1 MNSAHA
7 VSDNRIH
14 RPSIGRATE
23 LICFG
28 LVVLHV
34 VYLLS
39 AYVQGVWIVA
49 PDGKGIESD
58 FVNVWAAGKL
68 VLQGH
73 TPLAYDWPAHK
84 AVEEIAV
91 GHPFDGYFGWHYPP
105 MFLFVAAALATIGY
119 APAYIVWLA
128 LTFPAYIAI
137 VRAIIGNR
145 TGYLYALAFPAIL
158 SNFVVGQNGFLTAGL
173 LGGALYFVE
182 RRPIVA
188 GVLLG
193 LLTYKPHFGLLF
205 PVVLAA
211 SGHWRVFF
219 AAGATALTIAA
230 ASWLAF
236 GTETWSA
243 FLFSI
248 SHTSQAFLSDGWA
261 DFGKLQTTFGL
272 VRTLGGHET
281 LAWTAQGIVTACAA
295 LCVALL
301 WRSRARGEIKA
312 AALGVGAML
321 ATPYLYTYDL
331 VVLAVPLA
339 FLIRLGQMSG
349 FLPYEAAAIAVACVL
364 ILIFPFVTA
373 PVGFAAVLI
382 VAALV
387 ARRAAVAT

>member
-1 MNSAHA
+1 MTSAHA
-7 VSDNRIH
+7 VSDHRIH
-14 RPSIGRATE
+14 RPTMPRTVE
-23 LICFG
+23 LIGFA
-28 LVVLHV
+28 LIVAHI

-39 AYVQGVWIVA
+39 AYVQGVWIVD
-49 PDGKGIESD
+49 PSGQGIESD

-68 VLQGH
+68 TLQGH
-73 TPLAYDWPAHK
+73 APLAYDWPSHK

-105 MFLFVAAALATIGY
+105 MFLFAAAALATIGY
-119 APAYIVWLA
+119 APAYILWLA
-128 LTFPAYIAI
+128 VTFPAYVAI
-137 VRAIIGNR
+137 VRSIIGGR
-145 TGYLYALAFPAIL
+145 SGYLYALAFPAIL

-173 LGGALYFVE
+173 LGGALYLIE
-182 RRPIVA
+182 RRPIIA

-205 PVVLAA
+205 PIVLAA

-219 AAGATALTIAA
+219 AAGITALAIAA

-243 FLFSI
+243 FFFSI

-261 DFGKLQTTFGL
+261 NFGKLQTTFGL
-272 VRTLGGHET
+272 VRTLGGSET
-281 LAWTAQGIVTACAA
+281 LAWAAQGVMAA
-295 LCVALL
+295 SATILITLL
-301 WRSRARGEIKA
+301 WRANARVEIKA

-339 FLIRLGQMSG
+339 FLIRLGRDSG
-349 FLPYEAAAIAVACVL
+349 FLPYDGAAIALTCAL
-364 ILIFPFVTA
+364 IIVFPFVTA
-373 PVGFAAVLI
+373 PVGFAAVLV
-382 VAALV
+382 VAGLV
-387 ARRAAVAT
+387 ARRALVAP